1 MAITGE
7 AGGEPMKVGV
17 AIVDLCTGMYA
28 AISILAALNARNAGT
43 GGQHVQVS
51 LFTTGISLLANVAS
65 NALISGKPS
74 GRYGNGHPNIVPY
87 RSYACRDQSIAVA
100 VGNDMQFVALSRAV
114 GHPEWPEDPRFIK
127 NADRVRNREAID
139 ELIEQRL
146 AAEDADSV
154 LAKLQKAG
162 IPSSRINTVAQALA
176 DPQTSATRLVTE
188 IEHPAAGVFKSLGI
202 PFNLGETPAAIRR
215 PPPTLGQH
223 TDEVLSEIGLSGDEV
238 AALRAAGVV

>member
-7 AGGEPMKVGV
+7 AEGEPMKLGV

-28 AISILAALNARNAGT
+28 AISILAALNARSAGA

-100 VGNDMQFVALSRAV
+100 VGNDMQFAAFSRAV
-114 GHPEWPEDPRFIK
+114 GHPEWPEDARFTK
-127 NADRVRNREAID
+127 NADRVRNRAAID
-139 ELIEQRL
+139 TLIEETL
-146 AAEDADSV
+146 AAQDADAV
-154 LAKLQKAG
+154 LALRQRAG

-176 DPQTSATRLVTE
+176 DPQTLATAMVAE
-188 IEHPAAGVFKSLGI
+188 VEHPAAGLVKTLGI
-202 PFNLGETPAAIRR
+202 PFNLGATPAAVRR
-215 PPPTLGQH
+215 PPPMLGQH
-223 TDEVLSEIGLSGDEV
+223 TGEVLTDLGIGAAEI
-238 AALRAAGVV
+238 AALRSAGVV